1 MNIKITIIIIFLI
14 IIFLLYQKQKEKF
27 SSEAINTL
35 LSLYTDNTR
44 TAKLNNLDISGNLIV
59 KGDMS
64 GNTIYGKNV
73 KVLNNV
79 DISGN
84 LNVTGDISGNFNT
97 NYIRARYIQVGND
110 LEGRHGITDI
120 DYKDYWTISEIVAI
134 DDNNTNVAKDI
145 TPTIIYGTEH
155 DSTRFP
161 LSAATD
167 GVIDKAMIYISNPD
181 AMNIYHGSTGENLI
195 QIDLGSEKNL
205 TQINLFGRYSTDV
218 NMTNRLNGT
227 YIKLLDKNKKEV
239 KLILTGRW
247 ENIQSKQF
255 IL

>member
-1 MNIKITIIIIFLI
+1 MHIKITIIILLI
-14 IIFLLYQKQKEKF
+14 VIIFLLYKKQKENF
-27 SSEAINTL
+27 SAEAINTL
-35 LSLYTDNTR
+35 VSLYTDNTR
-44 TAKLNNLDISGNLIV
+44 AVNLNNLDISGNLNV
-59 KGDMS
+59 KGDIS

-84 LNVTGDISGNFNT
+84 LHVTGDISGNFNK
-97 NYIRARYIQVGND
+97 NYIRAQYIQVGND
-110 LEGRHGITDI
+110 LEGRNGITDI

-134 DDNNTNVAKDI
+134 DDNNKNVAKGI

-155 DSTRFP
+155 DSTHFP

-181 AMNIYHGSTGENLI
+181 ATNIYHGSTGENLI
-195 QIDLGSEKNL
+195 EIDLGTEKNL

-247 ENIQSKQF
+247 ENIHSKQF